1 MNAIDV
7 ETNYEKVCVSADEWI
22 ERRKFTREEKEQILK
37 STKGVCACCGKK
49 LTLKTMTVEHIIPI
63 YRHGT
68 NDMKNL
74 TALCEQCNK
83 DKSNLLYLPRSF
95 YMAMK
100 DTQKINEMDE
110 MVREWIKNHRETMD
124 IERFPLIAPKHN
136 FFINPTGRRGVNPLA
151 YNRQLVY
158 TWTLV
163 GGEDF
168 EEVEAVTGVNLKV
181 TRDFLKR
188 PRRGMADSD
197 ILTHP
202 SYEVYKPV
210 TFYTLRKLSSQKI
223 LAVAGVRYD
232 KDKGD
237 LAISIPWMDVTK
249 RAVPVIVAN
258 LLDISRDVIKNL
270 CGEALNST
278 IVFSESAEMFK
289 TLDYLRKFVPWGSRF
304 SYVDSLFY
312 EDTTNG
318 STIYGAIFREQD
330 MKMIA
335 EDFIEVPR
343 WLKPIKDPDS
353 KNSYI
358 FSSVCS

>member
-1 MNAIDV
+1 
-7 ETNYEKVCVSADEWI
+7 
-22 ERRKFTREEKEQILK
+22 
-37 STKGVCACCGKK
+37 
-49 LTLKTMTVEHIIPI
+49 
-63 YRHGT
+63 
-68 NDMKNL
+68 
-74 TALCEQCNK
+74 
-83 DKSNLLYLPRSF
+83 
-95 YMAMK
+95 
-100 DTQKINEMDE
+100 
-110 MVREWIKNHRETMD
+110 
-124 IERFPLIAPKHN
+124 
-136 FFINPTGRRGVNPLA
+136 
-151 YNRQLVY
+151 
-158 TWTLV
+158 
-163 GGEDF
+163 
-168 EEVEAVTGVNLKV
+168 
-181 TRDFLKR
+181 
-188 PRRGMADSD
+188 MADSD

-289 TLDYLRKFVPWGSRF
+289 TLVYLRKFVPWGSRF

-335 EDFIEVPR
+335 EDFIEVPK